1 MTALT
6 KYQRLECVGLWRLTA
21 SAQLREVV
29 VGLRDTT
36 LVLADPRTEMALSH
50 WSLPSVERVNPGAM
64 PALFTPGRLDDG
76 APSETVEIEDPDMIA
91 ALDTV
96 RTTLIRRR
104 PKPGRLRGISLA
116 LVATFVGVFSI
127 FWLPEAM
134 IRHTASVLPV
144 ATRVQIG
151 KQAVIE
157 AARLTGSPCQGALG
171 RQGAG
176 ALAQKLSGQG
186 LGEIV
191 VVRDGVAG
199 ALALPGGIVLVSN
212 GQVIG
217 AEDAEPL
224 AGFILAALLRA
235 DINDPVIPILRH
247 AGLAATVRLLTTG
260 HLPEGSLKGYAEHLL
275 NSPSVSMADDVLL
288 EKFRQIALA
297 SSPYALSLDH
307 SGKSTAGLIAGD
319 PFKGISPAPILSDND
334 WIRLQGICTG

>member
-127 FWLPEAM
+127 F
-134 IRHTASVLPV
+134 ISV
-144 ATRVQIG
+144 
-151 KQAVIE
+151 
-157 AARLTGSPCQGALG
+157 
-171 RQGAG
+171 
-176 ALAQKLSGQG
+176 
-186 LGEIV
+186 
-191 VVRDGVAG
+191 
-199 ALALPGGIVLVSN
+199 
-212 GQVIG
+212 
-217 AEDAEPL
+217 
-224 AGFILAALLRA
+224 
-235 DINDPVIPILRH
+235 
-247 AGLAATVRLLTTG
+247 
-260 HLPEGSLKGYAEHLL
+260 
-275 NSPSVSMADDVLL
+275 
-288 EKFRQIALA
+288 
-297 SSPYALSLDH
+297 
-307 SGKSTAGLIAGD
+307 
-319 PFKGISPAPILSDND
+319 
-334 WIRLQGICTG
+334 

>member
-29 VGLRDTT
+29 VNLRDTT
-36 LVLADPRTEMALSH
+36 LVLADPRNEMALSH
-50 WSLPSVERVNPGAM
+50 WSLPSVERVNPGEM
-64 PALFTPGRLDDG
+64 PALFTPGRLEDG
-76 APSETVEIEDPDMIA
+76 TPNETVEIDDAQMIA
-91 ALDTV
+91 ALETV
-96 RTTLIRRR
+96 RSTLIRRR
-104 PKPGRLRGISLA
+104 AKPGRLRGIG
-116 LVATFVGVFSI
+116 LVLGVTFVVIFGV

-151 KQAVIE
+151 KLAVVE
-157 AARLTGSPCQGALG
+157 AARLTGSACQGALG

-212 GQVIG
+212 ALIIG

-224 AGFILAALLRA
+224 AGSILAALLRA
-235 DINDPVIPILRH
+235 DIDDPVIAILRH

-260 HLPEGSLKGYAEHLL
+260 HLPLDGLAGYAENLL
-275 NSPSVSMADDVLL
+275 NTKILALPDAVLL
-288 EKFRQIALA
+288 EKFKQIGL
-297 SSPYALSLDH
+297 SSGGYARSLDP
-307 SGKSTAGLIAGD
+307 SGKSTARLIAED

-334 WIRLQGICTG
+334 WIRLQGICAG

>member
-36 LVLADPRTEMALSH
+36 LVLADPRNEMALSH
-50 WSLPSVERVNPGAM
+50 WSLPSVERVNPGEM
-64 PALFTPGRLDDG
+64 PALYTPGRLDDG
-76 APSETVEIEDPDMIA
+76 APSETVELDDPDMIA
-91 ALDTV
+91 ALETV

-104 PKPGRLRGISLA
+104 PKPGRLRGLSLILA
-116 LVATFVGVFSI
+116 VTFVVVFGV

-134 IRHTASVLPV
+134 IRHTASVLPL

-151 KQAVIE
+151 KLAVAE
-157 AARLTGSPCQGALG
+157 VARLTGSACQGALG
-171 RQGAG
+171 RQGAA
-176 ALAQKLSGQG
+176 ALGQKLSGQG

-199 ALALPGGIVLVSN
+199 AVALPGGIVLVSN
-212 GQVIG
+212 ALVIG
-217 AEDAEPL
+217 PEDAEPL

-235 DINDPVIPILRH
+235 ERNDPVIPVLRH
-247 AGLAATVRLLTTG
+247 AGLAATVQLLTTG
-260 HLPEGSLKGYAEHLL
+260 QLPARALSGYAESLL
-275 NSPSVSMADDVLL
+275 SAKPLALADDQLL
-288 EKFRQIALA
+288 EKFRQIAL
-297 SSPYALSLDH
+297 SSSAYARTLDP
-307 SGKSTAGLIAGD
+307 SGTTTAGLIGGD

-334 WIRLQGICTG
+334 WIRLQGICAG

>member
-21 SAQLREVV
+21 TAQLREVV
-29 VGLRDTT
+29 VGMRDTT

-50 WSLPSVERVNPGAM
+50 WSLPSVERVNPGVM
-64 PALFTPGRLDDG
+64 PAVFTPGRLDDG
-76 APSETVEIEDPDMIA
+76 TPNETVEIEDPEMIA
-91 ALDTV
+91 ALETV

-104 PKPGRLRGISLA
+104 PKPGRLRGVSLA
-116 LVATFVGVFSI
+116 LGATFAVVFGV

-151 KQAVIE
+151 KQALTE
-157 AARLTGSPCQGALG
+157 AARLTGSACQGSLG

-199 ALALPGGIVLVSN
+199 AVALPGGIVLVSN
-212 GQVIG
+212 ALVLG

-235 DINDPVIPILRH
+235 DINDPVIPVLRH
-247 AGLAATVRLLTTG
+247 AGLAATVQLLTTG
-260 HLPEGSLKGYAEHLL
+260 HLPEGALDGYAESLL
-275 NSPSVSMADDVLL
+275 NAEPMALADDQLL
-288 EKFRQIALA
+288 EKFRQIAV
-297 SSPYALSLDH
+297 SSSAYARTLDP
-307 SGKSTAGLIAGD
+307 SGASTASLIAGD
-319 PFKGISPAPILSDND
+319 PFKGISTVPILSDND
-334 WIRLQGICTG
+334 WIRLQGICAG